1 MEDEIQAF
9 IDASDFTNAR
19 AKAAEALATDA
30 SDYFF
35 NKLMGTALMGCSD
48 AEKDKAEKLAL
59 QK

>member
-1 MEDEIQAF
+1 MEDEIQAL
-9 IDASDFTNAR
+9 IEANDFTNAR

-30 SDYFF
+30 GDYLY

-48 AEKDKAEKLAL
+48 TEKDKAEKLAL